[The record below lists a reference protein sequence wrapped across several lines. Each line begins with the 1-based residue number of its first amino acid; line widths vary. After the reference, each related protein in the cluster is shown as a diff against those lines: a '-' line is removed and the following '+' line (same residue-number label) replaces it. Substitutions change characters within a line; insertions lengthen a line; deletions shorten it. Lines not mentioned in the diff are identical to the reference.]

1 MVFSGKTAPRD
12 VNAVRFIRAMR
23 VCSRACP
30 AFSLC
35 PLMPLSIQPVAVKER
50 VCLMNQ
56 GPEEL
61 RRVYMHLFI
70 DGQSGVVDEIKGTVL
85 EYGKLLREV
94 KTGISVKERLRH
106 LKELN
111 GMMVVLHKIL
121 GASGEEEPGGERV
134 EVMGEIEE
142 MEDDPESLVHSEKL
156 RELIP
161 SMVVEKVEPGP
172 EPEPVV
178 NSQI

>member
-35 PLMPLSIQPVAVKER
+35 PLMPLSIQPVVVKER
-50 VCLMNQ
+50 VCLMNA

-61 RRVYMHLFI
+61 KRVYMHLFI

-94 KTGISVKERLRH
+94 KTGISVKERMRH

-134 EVMGEIEE
+134 EVMGEIE
-142 MEDDPESLVHSEKL
+142 DDPESLVHSEKL

-172 EPEPVV
+172 EPVPVV
-178 NSQI
+178 EQKV

>member
-1 MVFSGKTAPRD
+1 MGKPVKTMGCGD
-12 VNAVRFIRAMR
+12 VQASKLIRAMR

-50 VCLMNQ
+50 VCLMNA

-61 RRVYMHLFI
+61 KRVYMHLFI

-94 KTGISVKERLRH
+94 KTGISVKERMRH

-134 EVMGEIEE
+134 EVMGEIE
-142 MEDDPESLVHSEKL
+142 DDPESLVHSEKL

-172 EPEPVV
+172 EPVPVV
-178 NSQI
+178 EQKV

>member
-1 MVFSGKTAPRD
+1 MGKPVKTMGCGD
-12 VNAVRFIRAMR
+12 VQASKLIRAMR
-23 VCSRACP
+23 ICSRVCP

-50 VCLMNQ
+50 VCLMNA

-61 RRVYMHLFI
+61 KRVYMHLFI

-94 KTGISVKERLRH
+94 KTGISVKERMRH

-111 GMMVVLHKIL
+111 GMMVILHKIL

-134 EVMGEIEE
+134 EVMGEGI
-142 MEDDPESLVHSEKL
+142 EDDPESLVHSEKL

-161 SMVVEKVEPGP
+161 SMVVEMWMGEEK
-172 EPEPVV
+172 EPVV
-178 NSQI
+178 EQKV

>member
-1 MVFSGKTAPRD
+1 M
-12 VNAVRFIRAMR
+12 NA
-23 VCSRACP
+23 
-30 AFSLC
+30 
-35 PLMPLSIQPVAVKER
+35 
-50 VCLMNQ
+50 

-61 RRVYMHLFI
+61 KRVYMHLFI

-134 EVMGEIEE
+134 EVMGEIE
-142 MEDDPESLVHSEKL
+142 DDPESLVHSEKL

-161 SMVVEKVEPGP
+161 SMVVEKEPGP
-172 EPEPVV
+172 EPVPVV
-178 NSQI
+178 EQKV

>member
-35 PLMPLSIQPVAVKER
+35 PLMPLSIQPVVVKER
-50 VCLMNQ
+50 VCLMNA

-61 RRVYMHLFI
+61 KRVYMHLFI

-134 EVMGEIEE
+134 EVMGEIE
-142 MEDDPESLVHSEKL
+142 DDPESLVHSEKL

-172 EPEPVV
+172 EPVPVV
-178 NSQI
+178 EQKV

>member
-1 MVFSGKTAPRD
+1 MGKPVKTMGCGD
-12 VNAVRFIRAMR
+12 VQASKLIRAMR

-35 PLMPLSIQPVAVKER
+35 PLMPLSIQPVVVKER
-50 VCLMNQ
+50 VCLMNA

-61 RRVYMHLFI
+61 KRVYMHLFI

-134 EVMGEIEE
+134 EVMGEIE
-142 MEDDPESLVHSEKL
+142 DDPESLVHSEKL

-161 SMVVEKVEPGP
+161 SMVVEKEPGP
-172 EPEPVV
+172 EPVPVV
-178 NSQI
+178 EQKV

>member
-1 MVFSGKTAPRD
+1 MGKPVKTMGCGD
-12 VNAVRFIRAMR
+12 VQASKLIRAMR
-23 VCSRACP
+23 ICSRVCP

-35 PLMPLSIQPVAVKER
+35 PLMPLSIQPVVVKER
-50 VCLMNQ
+50 VCLMNA

-61 RRVYMHLFI
+61 KRVYMHLFI

-94 KTGISVKERLRH
+94 KTGISVKERMRH

-121 GASGEEEPGGERV
+121 GAEGGDEPGGERV
-134 EVMGEIEE
+134 EVMGEI
-142 MEDDPESLVHSEKL
+142 EDDPESLVHSEKL

-172 EPEPVV
+172 EPEQKV
-178 NSQI
+178 